1 MRSDVQREYGGAL
14 WLLAAE
20 QNCSQALLED
30 VHTLQTVL
38 NENPDYIKLI
48 CSPDV
53 HLDER
58 LALLDKAF
66 RGNVHAYLLNFLKL
80 LAERGHFAFLPD
92 CLDEYCRKYDEANHI
107 ENVTVYSAVELS
119 DSQKDALRDKLT
131 AKLQKTIR
139 LHTIVD
145 PSVIGGV
152 RIVTENTSLDG
163 TVRNKI
169 NTIRDN
175 LLQTV
180 I

>member
-20 QNCSQALLED
+20 QNCTQEILQD

-38 NENPDYIKLI
+38 AENPDYIKLI
-48 CSPDV
+48 RSPD
-53 HLDER
+53 L
-58 LALLDKAF
+58 LLDVRLQLLDDAL

-92 CLDEYCRKYDEANHI
+92 CLDEYCRKYDEANNI
-107 ENVTVYSAVELS
+107 ENVTVYSAVPLS
-119 DSQKDALRDKLT
+119 SAQEDALRDKLC
-131 AKLQKTIR
+131 AKLGKTIR
-139 LHTIVD
+139 LHVEVD
-145 PSVIGGV
+145 PSVIGGIRV
-152 RIVTENTSLDG
+152 QTENTSLDG

-175 LLQTV
+175 LLQSV

>member
-14 WLLAAE
+14 WLLAVE
-20 QNCSQALLED
+20 QNCSQELLED
-30 VHTLQTVL
+30 VHTLQAVL
-38 NENPDYIKLI
+38 RDNPDYIKLI
-48 CSPDV
+48 RSPDI
-53 HLDER
+53 LLEER
-58 LALLDKAF
+58 LGLLDKAF
-66 RGNVHAYLLNFLKL
+66 RGNVHAYVLNFLKL

-92 CLDEYCRKYDEANHI
+92 CLDEYCRKYDEANNI

-119 DSQKDALRDKLT
+119 DSQKDALRDKLS
-131 AKLQKTIR
+131 AKLSKTIR

-152 RIVTENTSLDG
+152 RVVTDSASLDG

-175 LLQTV
+175 LLQSV

>member
-66 RGNVHAYLLNFLKL
+66 RGNVHAYVLNFLKI
-80 LAERGHFAFLPD
+80 LAQRGHFAFLPD
-92 CLDEYCRKYDEANHI
+92 CLDEYCRKYDEANNI
-107 ENVTVYSAVELS
+107 ENVTVYSAVPLS
-119 DSQKDALRDKLT
+119 PAQEDALRDKLC
-131 AKLQKTIR
+131 AKLGKTIR
-139 LHTIVD
+139 LHVEVD
-145 PSVIGGV
+145 PSVIGGIRV
-152 RIVTENTSLDG
+152 QTEKTSLDG
-163 TVRNKI
+163 TVRHKI

-175 LLQTV
+175 LLQSV